1 MSGHVFLNDV
11 CFCTEA
17 EAVDNSIMV
26 FHFIYTKHAPLLKCR
41 RWFDLVLVL
50 QTDNTV
56 LWERLEKRGYSEKKI
71 QENVQCEIM
80 HVIAEE
86 ARESYNEDSVH
97 VVPSNTVEDMER
109 NVENLV
115 NWVKSYKES
124 HS

>member
-1 MSGHVFLNDV
+1 M
-11 CFCTEA
+11 
-17 EAVDNSIMV
+17 
-26 FHFIYTKHAPLLKCR
+26 
-41 RWFDLVLVL
+41 VLVL

-86 ARESYNEDSVH
+86 ARESYEEECVH

-115 NWVKSYKES
+115 NWVQSWKQANKPS
-124 HS
+124 